1 MEKRAKG
8 WEDKFL
14 KLKDVYQKL
23 RDEHIKLLRQK
34 GDVDK
39 KLSAA
44 NITIE
49 ENNKIQCELQDS
61 LGLVK
66 ASLKDAEDEINTLRI
81 TKDEEFQKLN
91 DEKNMIQETNDQ
103 LNVIKILHS
112 VYQTD
117 LIRTYYVWLYT

>member
-39 KLSAA
+39 KLLAA

-49 ENNKIQCELQDS
+49 ESNKIHCELQDS
-61 LGLVK
+61 LELVK
-66 ASLKDAEDEINTLRI
+66 VSLKDAENEINILRNS
-81 TKDEEFQKLN
+81 KDEEIQKLN
-91 DEKNMIQETNDQ
+91 DENKMLQETNEQ
-103 LNVIKILHS
+103 LKVN
-112 VYQTD
+112 
-117 LIRTYYVWLYT
+117 